1 MDLGEN
7 GLAAFGLIASSIIA
21 IVANSLLLVVFC
33 RRRGLRT
40 ISNRFVINLLF
51 ANVVSSVLL
60 LPTFILDSHLL
71 DNSSTAIFT
80 QSHLEQA
87 NFTTPNNDHNDN
99 TIVFASQQ
107 EDTAV
112 IQSPSK
118 GITIVEERSQEEII
132 IDSPLQ
138 VIESTVNYT
147 LTLRSQFN
155 SQDDILC
162 FLSEFVVTF
171 ACTAC
176 IFSVL
181 LIGVDQYFAVLHPL
195 RYQSYINKSRSVLLV
210 LLTWFVAVLFGVGSA
225 LTDANVHYFRSCQS
239 RQYLSTWT
247 VAFAVFYLIVAIIVP
262 FVTICDIY
270 VCIYSAAHKNS
281 ARVRK
286 VTSMNFPI
294 ATATTASTLKKT
306 HSAPNFSQFEAEALA
321 ATPEVH
327 LRDPLHLLRV
337 KICRT
342 SSDRLAV
349 GGESAVACRKDLLG
363 GSRNLLGQIRHKLS
377 NASVFRYREESRT
390 AKISLLVIFMVLLCY
405 GPYGVSLLLN
415 AMKASKVTIF
425 RFNSLSLILL
435 ISSNIISPFLFAYR
449 NRRIQREL
457 AKFLRIIPQSSLRRK
472 RRNCDRLP
480 NIVIQRNS
488 EGCNA
493 PASVVN
499 HNNLAGAYPNES
511 PNFGEV
517 TEPFLGDTAICD
529 NSNSINNVVNVE
541 TDLFEANAPVQK
553 RSILKRVCSSKSW
566 NYKKCSFITVP
577 DSCLDARGSFS
588 SASTQV
594 STEEC

>member
-7 GLAAFGLIASSIIA
+7 VLAAFGLIASSIIA

-40 ISNRFVINLLF
+40 ISNRFVINLLL
-51 ANVVSSVLL
+51 ANVLSSVLL

-71 DNSSTAIFT
+71 DTTSTAIFT
-80 QSHLEQA
+80 QSHLEQS
-87 NFTTPNNDHNDN
+87 NFSTPNNDN

-107 EDTAV
+107 KDTEV
-112 IQSPSK
+112 IQSSSK
-118 GITIVEERSQEEII
+118 GITIVEESQEEII

-147 LTLRSQFN
+147 LTFRSQFN
-155 SQDDILC
+155 SQDDVLC
-162 FLSEFVVTF
+162 FVSEFVVTF

-195 RYQSYINKSRSVLLV
+195 RYQSYINKTRSLLLV
-210 LLTWFVAVLFGVGSA
+210 LLTWFVSVLFGVGSA
-225 LTDANVHYFRSCQS
+225 LTDANVHYFRSCQN

-247 VAFAVFYLIVAIIVP
+247 VVFAVFYLIVAIIVP

-294 ATATTASTLKKT
+294 STATTASNLKKT
-306 HSAPNFSQFEAEALA
+306 HSAPNFSQYEAEALA
-321 ATPEVH
+321 ATPEVY

-337 KICRT
+337 KVCRT
-342 SSDRLAV
+342 SSDRLGV
-349 GGESAVACRKDLLG
+349 GESTVACRKDLLG

-405 GPYGVSLLLN
+405 GPYGVSLVLN
-415 AMKASKVTIF
+415 AMKASKITIF
-425 RFNSLSLILL
+425 RFNTLSLILL
-435 ISSNIISPFLFAYR
+435 MASNIISPFLFAYR

-457 AKFLRIIPQSSLRRK
+457 AKFLRIIPQNSLRRK
-472 RRNCDRLP
+472 QRNPLP

-488 EGCNA
+488 EGNT
-493 PASVVN
+493 PSVN
-499 HNNLAGAYPNES
+499 YNNIAGTYPNEA

-517 TEPFLGDTAICD
+517 TEPFLVDNICD
-529 NSNSINNVVNVE
+529 NSNNISNSNNVVNVE